1 MKLDLLLQLPDATCA
16 VPPPPDA
23 SVSDAFTS
31 DLLSDVMG
39 HAPSDSVLIT
49 IQAHATTIAVST
61 VADIR
66 AILICSSRPL
76 PSDMVEAARRENIG
90 LYRTSLDQFHASV
103 AVHSLLAN
111 GTLPA

>member
-1 MKLDLLLQLPDATCA
+1 MKPDLLLQLPDAICA
-16 VPPPPDA
+16 VPAAPGADLA
-23 SVSDAFTS
+23 AAFTS

-66 AILICSSRPL
+66 AILVCSSRPI
-76 PSDMVEAARRENIG
+76 PSDMLEAARRENVG

-103 AVHSLLAN
+103 AVHGLLSSA
-111 GTLPA
+111 P